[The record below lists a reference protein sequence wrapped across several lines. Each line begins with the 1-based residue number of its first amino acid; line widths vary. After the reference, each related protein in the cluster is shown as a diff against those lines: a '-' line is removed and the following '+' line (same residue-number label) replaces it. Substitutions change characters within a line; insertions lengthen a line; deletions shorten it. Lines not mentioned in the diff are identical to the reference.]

1 MLSGL
6 LICVLVSCLSGL
18 LICVLGSCLS
28 GLLICVLGSCLSG
41 RACVIGALQAVRSA
55 DPDVYLPE
63 VWRQVS

>member
-6 LICVLVSCLSGL
+6 LICVLV
-18 LICVLGSCLS
+18 SCLS